1 MTSSDIELTG
11 EQREFRDA
19 VRAFA
24 EKVVAPVAEE
34 RRCTETFPLEVVRRM
49 GELGLFGLPFPER
62 YGGLDGDFATFCLC
76 VEELARVDRSVA
88 ATLLAAVCLGA
99 NTLFRLGAE
108 EQKERWLVPMCR
120 GRILGSLALA
130 EPGRDMGARAVRATA
145 RLGGGEWVIDGTKTS
160 VANSGTPL
168 SEVCLVVART
178 DGGGTSVILVPYGSP
193 GFAVGPA
200 RREADVHAAD
210 VQAVDVQAAD
220 VHDLA
225 LDGCRVPEGNLLGG
239 RGSVDREL
247 LETLDDERIAI
258 AALSV
263 GSARTCLEGLGP
275 GPAGPAPAG
284 PAPAELEAAV
294 EGARLVYLG
303 AARLRDRGLPYEV
316 EAATAELRSSE
327 MQGLLTVRDLGFPA
341 VEL

>member
-1 MTSSDIELTG
+1 MTGSDLELTG

-19 VRAFA
+19 VRDFA
-24 EKVVAPVAEE
+24 EKVVAPITEE
-34 RRCTETFPLEVVRRM
+34 RGRTETFPLEVVQRM
-49 GELGLFGLPFPER
+49 AELGLFGLPFPER

-99 NTLFRLGAE
+99 NMLFRLGAE

-120 GRILGSLALA
+120 GRILGSLALV
-130 EPGRDMGARAVRATA
+130 EPGRCTGARAVRATA
-145 RLGGGEWVIDGTKTS
+145 RLKGGEWVIDGTKTS

-178 DGGGTSVILVPYGSP
+178 DGGGTSVIVAPHGSP

-200 RREADVHAAD
+200 RREVALRAGDVH
-210 VQAVDVQAAD
+210 VAD

-225 LDGCRVPEGNLLGG
+225 FDGCHVPEGNLLSG
-239 RGSVDREL
+239 RGSVDHEL

-263 GSARTCLEGLGP
+263 GPARACLEELGSA
-275 GPAGPAPAG
+275 PAGPAPAG
-284 PAPAELEAAV
+284 LEAAV
-294 EGARLVYLG
+294 EAARLAYLG
-303 AARLRDRGLPYEV
+303 AARIRDRGLPYEV

-327 MQGLLTVRDLGFPA
+327 IRDLLTSRDLGFPA

>member
-1 MTSSDIELTG
+1 MTGSDLELTG

-24 EKVVAPVAEE
+24 DKVVAPIAEE
-34 RRCTETFPLEVVRRM
+34 RGRTETFPLEVVRRM

-99 NTLFRLGAE
+99 NTLSRLGAE

-130 EPGRDMGARAVRATA
+130 EPGRGTGARAVRATA
-145 RLGGGEWVIDGTKTS
+145 RLGGGEWVIDGTKAS

-178 DGGGTSVILVPYGSP
+178 DGGETSVILVPHGSP
-193 GFAVGPA
+193 GFVVGPA
-200 RREADVHAAD
+200 RREVE
-210 VQAVDVQAAD
+210 VQAGNVHVTDVQAAD

-225 LDGCRVPEGNLLGG
+225 FDGCRVPEGNLLGG

-247 LETLDDERIAI
+247 LEALDDERIAV

-263 GSARTCLEGLGP
+263 GPARACLEELS
-275 GPAGPAPAG
+275 PAPAD
-284 PAPAELEAAV
+284 PAPADLEAAV
-294 EGARLVYLG
+294 EAARLAYLG
-303 AARLRDRGLPYEV
+303 AARLRDRGLLYEV
-316 EAATAELRSSE
+316 EAATAELRSNE
-327 MQGLLTVRDLGFPA
+327 IRDLLTARDLGFPA

>member
-1 MTSSDIELTG
+1 MTGSDLELTG

-24 EKVVAPVAEE
+24 EKIPAPVAEE
-34 RRCTETFPLEVVRRM
+34 RGRTETFPLEVVRRM

-62 YGGLDGDFATFCLC
+62 HGGLDGDFATFCLC
-76 VEELARVDRSVA
+76 VEELARVDRPVA

-120 GRILGSLALA
+120 GRILGPLALA
-130 EPGRDMGARAVRATA
+130 EPGSGTGARAVRTTA
-145 RLGGGEWVIDGTKTS
+145 RLGSGEWVIDGAKTS

-178 DGGGTSVILVPYGSP
+178 DGGGTSVILVPHGSP
-193 GFAVGPA
+193 GFEVGPA
-200 RREADVHAAD
+200 RREVDLYMADVHM
-210 VQAVDVQAAD
+210 AD

-225 LDGCRVPEGNLLGG
+225 FGGCRVPEGNLLGG

-263 GSARTCLEGLGP
+263 GTARACLEELGP
-275 GPAGPAPAG
+275 APPGPAPAD
-284 PAPAELEAAV
+284 LEAAV
-294 EGARLVYLG
+294 EAARLAYLG

-327 MQGLLTVRDLGFPA
+327 IRGLLTARDLGFPA
-341 VEL
+341 AKL